1 MAGHPHIRAVCF
13 DWGGTLM
20 SEAGPE
26 DIPMCDWPEVR
37 CRQAPPSIPVPTV
50 NYLPE
55 FASLVKNAV

>member
-1 MAGHPHIRAVCF
+1 
-13 DWGGTLM
+13 M

-55 FASLVKNAV
+55 FASLVKNAA